1 MSATLGPAP
10 PSVSLVRLNVSKR
23 AERSSGELPPLP
35 LNSLDVSTPPAKK
48 QEEPPQTP
56 ALFKRISLPSVHPR
70 KQLQK
75 KFNQLALPPVSGSA
89 PPARR
94 PAAAKGLVLS
104 LRCVRQ
110 SQPATVVQ
118 TPLTSSAR
126 LVETGLE
133 SFSDELLLHVFGY
146 LSQTELATQ
155 AGLVCRRW
163 CKLSRDKSLWPEINL
178 AAIPER
184 ERSGVMERLGGGF
197 KVLRIERS
205 IDLLHASR
213 FCTNIVYLNLSMP
226 PPEDAAVPVPLPR
239 LAACLARLS
248 RLRELHI
255 YPSSL
260 ELLPAELPGQLS
272 RLEVLRLIGRRQSP
286 SDPTHPADAADSPDA
301 QGNVA
306 FMPDTIGR
314 FVRLQRLTL
323 YNNNIGAL
331 PSQIGAL
338 TMLVK
343 LNLSINCIS
352 ELPAEIGLLRAL
364 RWLSLSS
371 NRLTSLPA
379 EVCQLSELRLLN
391 VEDNRLSELP
401 CGFSRLHNLDTL
413 CLAGNRISSIHAD
426 FKRLSS
432 VRSLT
437 IRCLCPSLYPS
448 IDRSSPRLRPLP
460 DRRQRGQGLGV
471 SGLPCCC
478 RADWLVGWVGGGCS
492 YSSFTSLP
500 QEVGAWPTLKFINY
514 CHPDLVFSAFT
525 VTHPLLART
534 RLNYLL
540 RIEAEKP
547 FDATYMSR
555 QVLISAAMRE
565 RLIEWLGLQ
574 IVKLPASELE
584 PSHVGML
591 FAAVNIVDRYLA
603 TKLVDPLV
611 LQLLGIVALYLGWQ
625 LFTHPDAANAISKEA
640 FLGRFDEQFSVE
652 LFDYMHCQVRQAA
665 IVIDAPTV
673 LQFYKYF
680 VVACEMQSCIDQ
692 YPLQILLEYD
702 FLKFKPSALAVTCV
716 YAERLRSF
724 EFYRN
729 VGLWVNELEVLSG
742 QTLRDVHA
750 MVRVVVDL
758 FVARK
763 IEERTE
769 SAEVIAKQ
777 VLNFDS

>member
-437 IRCLCPSLYPS
+437 I
-448 IDRSSPRLRPLP
+448 
-460 DRRQRGQGLGV
+460 
-471 SGLPCCC
+471 
-478 RADWLVGWVGGGCS
+478 S